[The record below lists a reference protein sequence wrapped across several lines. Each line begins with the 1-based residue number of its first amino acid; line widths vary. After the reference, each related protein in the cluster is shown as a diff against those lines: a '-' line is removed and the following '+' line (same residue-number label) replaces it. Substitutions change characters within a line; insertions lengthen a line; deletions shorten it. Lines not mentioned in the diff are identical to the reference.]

1 MNEVLHDGAFENL
14 QPGYLVLR
22 PEYHIGDDQLVDRCQ
37 PVSSAVSTPEN
48 GENVGCTQGPVP
60 LARSLVF

>member
-1 MNEVLHDGAFENL
+1 MMVLLRIFSLAST
-14 QPGYLVLR
+14 PYVLR